1 MLSLKSYIH
10 APGGKVDPG
19 ETSIQAAV
27 RELEEEAGIT
37 APLTHAGSL
46 FFMTEGTNWAFQI
59 EIYRADTYEGTIT
72 ETDEMRPEWFKIS
85 GSEAQE
91 EEANKDLPP
100 IPFDKMWDTDHIWL
114 PWLFEKQNFAGR
126 ADFKLG
132 DKEGTFVVWKWWY
145 GTY

>member
-1 MLSLKSYIH
+1 MRVQSLSDFFH
-10 APGGKVDPG
+10 CFT
-19 ETSIQAAV
+19 ET
-27 RELEEEAGIT
+27 L
-37 APLTHAGSL
+37 LTQLNH
-46 FFMTEGTNWAFQI
+46 
-59 EIYRADTYEGTIT
+59 R
-72 ETDEMRPEWFKIS
+72 TDEMRPEWFKIS
-85 GSEAQE
+85 GSEEQE